1 LGQNNCVDAYKS
13 LNLVNTTLN
22 LVNPKDVDFLFLGQ
36 AHTNLNL
43 LLGQAYEL
51 RQQTT
56 AIQKQIMRTINPN
69 EIRHANCT
77 IS

>member
-13 LNLVNTTLN
+13 LNLVNTALN

-36 AHTNLNL
+36 DKANTTLKL
-43 LLGQAYEL
+43 FLGQAPEL
-51 RQQTT
+51 KKQTT
-56 AIQKQIMRTINPN
+56 AIQQKIRPTINPN
-69 EIRHANCT
+69 GYANCT